1 MKVSKELKIGSFIV
15 VVLTAS
21 FFLINYLRGEDIFNR
36 EMDLKSNF
44 DDLHGLVASAPVHIK
59 GFKAG
64 EVTSVTYIAEEGQ
77 FEVVCSV
84 LKDFKVPA
92 DSRMVIYG
100 VDIMGGKGVRID
112 LGTSSEVVADG
123 AFLEGEFEQDLLGG
137 LGESI
142 GPLLTKVS
150 DTLDS
155 LSVTVSGVNQILSD
169 KNAAS
174 IGRTLA
180 NLENTMADVRLI
192 ASGIQGK
199 SDELNNFIDNL
210 ASFSDKL
217 GAIAEKVDTTI
228 AGVSGVVDSL
238 AAADLEGLVGSF
250 KSLLDNVN
258 DPDGSIGKLMTDDAV
273 YNSVDSLLVDINSL
287 VKKIQEN
294 PKKYLKI
301 SVF

>member
-1 MKVSKELKIGSFIV
+1 MKLSKEIKIGFFIV

-21 FFLINYLRGEDIFNR
+21 FFLINYLRGEDIFNK
-36 EMDLKSNF
+36 EIELKSKY

-59 GFKAG
+59 GYKAG
-64 EVTSVTYIAEEGQ
+64 EVTAVTYIAEEGC
-77 FEVVCSV
+77 FEVVCSI
-84 LKDFKVPA
+84 LKEFQVPA

-112 LGTSSEVVADG
+112 LGTSSEQDG
-123 AFLEGEFEQDLLGG
+123 AMLEGEFEQDLLGG

-142 GPLLTKVS
+142 GPLLEKVS
-150 DTLDS
+150 STLDS

-169 KNAAS
+169 QNAAS
-174 IGRTLA
+174 ISRTLA
-180 NLENTMADVRLI
+180 HLEKTMADVKAI
-192 ASGIQGK
+192 ASGVQGK
-199 SDELNNFIDNL
+199 SAELNNLIDNL

-217 GAIAEKVDTTI
+217 GGIAEKVDTTM

-238 AAADLEGLVGSF
+238 AAADLEGLVSSF
-250 KSLLDNVN
+250 KALVDNVN
-258 DPDGSIGKLMTDDAV
+258 DPDGSIGKLMTDDSV
-273 YNSVDSLLVDINSL
+273 YNSVDSLLIDINSL

-294 PKKYLKI
+294 PKKYLKL

>member
-1 MKVSKELKIGSFIV
+1 MKVSKEIKIGSFIV

-36 EMDLKSNF
+36 EMELKAEY
-44 DDLHGLVASAPVHIK
+44 DDLHGLVTSAPVYIK
-59 GFKAG
+59 GYKAG
-64 EVTSVTYIAEEGQ
+64 EVIEVNYLADEAK

-84 LKDFKVPA
+84 LKEFQVPA

-100 VDIMGGKGVRID
+100 VDIMGGKGVRIE
-112 LGTSSEVVADG
+112 LGTSSDVVDDG
-123 AFLEGEFEQDLLGG
+123 AMLSGEFEQDLIGG

-142 GPLLTKVS
+142 GPLLEKVS
-150 DTLDS
+150 NTLDS
-155 LSVTVSGVNQILSD
+155 LSVTVSGVNKVLSD
-169 KNAAS
+169 RNVES

-180 NLENTMADVRLI
+180 HLEKTIADVRSI
-192 ASGIQGK
+192 ASGVQGR
-199 SDELNNFIDNL
+199 SDELNDLIDNL
-210 ASFSDKL
+210 ASFSGKL
-217 GAIAEKVDTTI
+217 GGIAEKVDTTM

-238 AAADLEGLVGSF
+238 AAADLDGLVASF

-258 DPDGSIGKLMTDDAV
+258 DPDGSIGKLMKDDSV

-287 VKKIQEN
+287 VRKIQEN
-294 PKKYLKI
+294 PKKYFKI

>member
-1 MKVSKELKIGSFIV
+1 MKLGKEIKIGLFIV

-21 FFLINYLRGEDIFNR
+21 FFLINYLRGEDILNK
-36 EMDLKSNF
+36 EIELKSKY

-59 GFKAG
+59 GYKAG
-64 EVTSVTYIAEEGQ
+64 EVTSVTYIAEEGC
-77 FEVVCSV
+77 FEVICSI
-84 LKDFKVPA
+84 LKEFKIPA

-112 LGTSSEVVADG
+112 LGTSSEQAPDG
-123 AFLEGEFEQDLLGG
+123 AMLEGEFEQDLLGG

-142 GPLLTKVS
+142 GPLLEKVS
-150 DTLDS
+150 STLDS

-169 KNAAS
+169 QNAAS
-174 IGRTLA
+174 ISRTLA
-180 NLENTMADVRLI
+180 HLEKTMADVKAI
-192 ASGIQGK
+192 ASGVQGK
-199 SDELNNFIDNL
+199 SAELNNLIDNL

-217 GAIAEKVDTTI
+217 GGIAEKVDTTM

-238 AAADLEGLVGSF
+238 AAADLEGLVSSF
-250 KSLLDNVN
+250 KALVDNVN
-258 DPDGSIGKLMTDDAV
+258 DPDGSIGKLMTDDSV
-273 YNSVDSLLVDINSL
+273 YNSVDSLLIDINSL

>member
-1 MKVSKELKIGSFIV
+1 MKLGKEIKIGLFIV

-21 FFLINYLRGEDIFNR
+21 FFLINYLRGEDIFNK
-36 EMDLKSNF
+36 EIELKSKY

-59 GFKAG
+59 GYKAG
-64 EVTSVTYIAEEGQ
+64 EVTAVTYIAEEGC
-77 FEVVCSV
+77 FEVICSI
-84 LKDFKVPA
+84 LKEFKIPA

-112 LGTSSEVVADG
+112 LGTSSEQAPDG
-123 AFLEGEFEQDLLGG
+123 AMLEGEFEQDLLGG

-142 GPLLTKVS
+142 GPLLEKVS
-150 DTLDS
+150 STLDS

-169 KNAAS
+169 QNAAS
-174 IGRTLA
+174 ISRTLA
-180 NLENTMADVRLI
+180 YLEKTMADVKAI
-192 ASGIQGK
+192 ASGVHGK
-199 SDELNNFIDNL
+199 SAELNNLIDNL

-217 GAIAEKVDTTI
+217 GGIAEKVDTTM

-238 AAADLEGLVGSF
+238 AAADLEGLVSSF
-250 KSLLDNVN
+250 KALVDNVN
-258 DPDGSIGKLMTDDAV
+258 DPDGSIGKLMTDDSV
-273 YNSVDSLLVDINSL
+273 YNSVDSLLIDINSL

-294 PKKYLKI
+294 PKKYIRI

>member
-1 MKVSKELKIGSFIV
+1 MKVSKEFKIGSFIV

-36 EMDLKSNF
+36 EMELKAEY
-44 DDLHGLVASAPVHIK
+44 DDLHGLVASAPVYIK
-59 GFKAG
+59 GYKAG
-64 EVTSVTYIAEEGQ
+64 EVTEVNYLSDQAK

-84 LKDFKVPA
+84 LKEFKVPS

-112 LGTSSEVVADG
+112 LGTSSEAADDG
-123 AFLEGEFEQDLLGG
+123 AMLSGEFEQDLIGG

-142 GPLLTKVS
+142 GPLLEKVS
-150 DTLDS
+150 NTLDS
-155 LSVTVSGVNQILSD
+155 LSVTVSGVNKVLSD
-169 KNAAS
+169 RNVES

-180 NLENTMADVRLI
+180 HLEKTMAEVKAI
-192 ASGIQGK
+192 ASGVQGK
-199 SDELNNFIDNL
+199 SAELNNLIDNL
-210 ASFSDKL
+210 ASFSDML
-217 GAIAEKVDTTI
+217 GGIAEKVDTTMT
-228 AGVSGVVDSL
+228 GVSDVVDSL
-238 AAADLEGLVGSF
+238 AAADLEGLVASF

-258 DPDGSIGKLMTDDAV
+258 DPDGSIGKLMKEDSV